1 MSYEL
6 NEKELDY
13 YQKLRRR
20 MQRWLSDPEHKQNRY
35 AEYIMAAPDIFHL
48 LVKLTLD
55 PNVPITSK
63 YKLGLAIAYFMS
75 PIDII
80 PEIILGPVGFVD
92 DIAVAAYVL
101 NAVMKEVNPAIIEKH
116 WAGDHEILP
125 LITQIIEKADSMLG
139 GGAWKRLQNFLKRK
153 NLNGHADA
161 DAG

>member
-1 MSYEL
+1 MTYEL
-6 NEKELDY
+6 NENELDY

-20 MQRWLSDPEHKQNRY
+20 MQRWLSNPEHKQNKY

-55 PNVPITSK
+55 PRVPIAIKS
-63 YKLGLAIAYFMS
+63 KLGIAIAYFMS

-80 PEIILGPVGFVD
+80 PEIIVGPVGFVD

-101 NAVMKEVNPAIIEKH
+101 NSVMKVVDPAIIEKH

-125 LITQIIEKADSMLG
+125 LIAQIIEKADRMLG
-139 GGAWKRLQNFLKRK
+139 GGAWKRLQKFLKKK
-153 NLNGHADA
+153 NLNGHADT

>member
-20 MQRWLSDPEHKQNRY
+20 MQRWLSDPDHKQNRY
-35 AEYIMAAPDIFHL
+35 AEYIMAAPDMFHL

-55 PNVPITSK
+55 PDVPIGSK
-63 YKLGLAIAYFMS
+63 SKLGLAIAYFMS

-101 NAVMKEVNPAIIEKH
+101 NAVMKEVHPTIIEKH
-116 WAGDHEILP
+116 WAGDHDILP
-125 LITQIIEKADSMLG
+125 LITHIIEKADSMLG

-153 NLNGHADA
+153 NLNGHADT

>member
-1 MSYEL
+1 MTYEL

-20 MQRWLSDPEHKQNRY
+20 MQRWLSDPEHKQNKY

-55 PNVPITSK
+55 PRVPLASK
-63 YKLGLAIAYFMS
+63 TKLGLAIAYFMS

-80 PEIILGPVGFVD
+80 PEIIFGPVGFVD

-101 NAVMKEVNPAIIEKH
+101 NGLFREVDPTIIEKH

-125 LITQIIEKADSMLG
+125 LVTQIIEKADGMLG
-139 GGAWKRLQNFLKRK
+139 GGAWRRLQKYLNR
-153 NLNGHADA
+153 NSLNGNPHPDA
-161 DAG
+161 